1 MKRALL
7 IAGPTASG
15 KSALALAMARE
26 TGGVIVNADAM
37 QVYAD
42 LRVLTARPSPAEEA
56 SAPHRLYGVV
66 DAAEAFSAGKWQ
78 RAALAALDGIWHE
91 GRLAIVVGG
100 TGLHF
105 TALTEGLAPA
115 PDIPV
120 EITRAARAEAGADPA
135 AAHARLAQVD
145 PAAAARISPNDAVRI
160 ARALEVHDATG
171 TPLSALQAQTRP
183 PLVEG
188 EWVGVALAP
197 PRQGLYAAIERRF
210 EAMLSEGALEEARAL
225 HQRGLD
231 PALPCM
237 KAHGMPWLAR
247 HFEGAITLSA
257 AAHGAI
263 LDTRHYAKRQ
273 LTWIRNR
280 MRGWALVEE
289 TAPAARISAARAALA
304 RG

>member
-15 KSALALAMARE
+15 KSALALALARE

-56 SAPHRLYGVV
+56 SAPHRLYGTV
-66 DAAEAFSAGKWQ
+66 DAAEAYSAGKWQ
-78 RAALAALDGIWHE
+78 RAALSALEAIWAE
-91 GRLAIVVGG
+91 DRPAIVVGG

-105 TALTEGLAPA
+105 AALTEGLAPA
-115 PDIPV
+115 PEIPPD
-120 EITRAARAEAGADPA
+120 ITRAARAEASADPG
-135 AAHARLAQVD
+135 AAHARLATVD
-145 PAAAARISPNDAVRI
+145 PVAAARISPADAVRI

-171 TPLSALQAQTRP
+171 APLSALQAGTRP
-183 PLVEG
+183 PLAPG
-188 EWVGVALAP
+188 QWAGLALAP
-197 PRQGLYAAIERRF
+197 PRDGLYAAIERRF
-210 EAMLSEGALEEARAL
+210 EAMLSAGALEEARTL

-257 AAHGAI
+257 AAEGAI

-280 MRGWALVEE
+280 MRDWTVVEATDLATRLE
-289 TAPAARISAARAALA
+289 AARAALRA
-304 RG
+304 A

>member
-15 KSALALAMARE
+15 KSALALALARE

-42 LRVLTARPSPAEEA
+42 LRVLTARPTPAEEA

-66 DAAEAFSAGKWQ
+66 DAAEAYSAGKWQ
-78 RAALAALDGIWHE
+78 RAALSALNAIWAE
-91 GRLAIVVGG
+91 DRLAIVVGG

-105 TALTEGLAPA
+105 AALTEGLAPA
-115 PDIPV
+115 PDIPPD
-120 EITRAARAEAGADPA
+120 ITRAARAEAGADPA
-135 AAHARLAQVD
+135 AAHARLALVD
-145 PAAAARISPNDAVRI
+145 PFAAARISPTDAVRI

-171 TPLSALQAQTRP
+171 APLSALQAETRP
-183 PLVEG
+183 PLEAG
-188 EWVGVALAP
+188 LWAGIALAP
-197 PRQGLYAAIERRF
+197 PREGLYAAIERRF
-210 EAMLSEGALEEARAL
+210 EAMLSAGVLEEARAL
-225 HQRGLD
+225 HQRDLD

-247 HFEGAITLSA
+247 HFEGAITLA
-257 AAHGAI
+257 AAAQGAI

-273 LTWIRNR
+273 LTWMRNR
-280 MRGWALVEE
+280 MRDWTVVEA
-289 TAPAARISAARAALA
+289 TDLAARLGAARAALQA
-304 RG
+304 P